1 MNEGILNDSLVVH
14 CCSYTSLRDMKP
26 GYLRNNY
33 PSLGSQFGPY
43 QFHFY
48 C

>member
-14 CCSYTSLRDMKP
+14 RCPYTSLRDMKHAL
-26 GYLRNNY
+26 LRNSY
-33 PSLGSQFGPY
+33 PSVDSQFGPY

-48 C
+48 G